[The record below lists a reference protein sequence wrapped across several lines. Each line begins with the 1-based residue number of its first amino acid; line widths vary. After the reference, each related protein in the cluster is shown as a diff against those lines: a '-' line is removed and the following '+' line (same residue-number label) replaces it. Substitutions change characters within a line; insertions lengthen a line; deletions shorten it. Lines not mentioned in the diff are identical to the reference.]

1 MDVNEIMARL
11 GSSVRVRALAGD
23 ESLFRRGDPALN
35 MFGLLSGAARLTRD
49 TAEGARIVVHRAQPG
64 SLFAEASLFSDVY
77 HCDGEAQAGSQVAVF
92 PKTAVR
98 DLMQRDP
105 DFAFGFCHRLAG
117 QVQYL
122 RTHVELRAIRSA
134 ENRVLAALSLRLD
147 GDARSVTLGTT
158 WKTFAQEIGL
168 THEAL
173 YRALKQLEQ
182 AGRIRRA
189 GTCVTLTGNG
199 G

>member
-1 MDVNEIMARL
+1 MDANEITARL
-11 GSSVRVRALAGD
+11 GSAARIRTLAGD
-23 ESLFRRGDPALN
+23 EGLFRRGDPALN
-35 MFGLLSGAARLTRD
+35 MFGLLSGAAHLTRD

-105 DFAFGFCHRLAG
+105 DFAFGFCHRLAS
-117 QVQYL
+117 QVQNL

-134 ENRVLAALSLRLD
+134 EERVLAALSFKFD
-147 GDARSVTLGTT
+147 GKARSVALKTT
-158 WKTFAQEIGL
+158 WKAFAQEIGL

-173 YRALKQLEQ
+173 YRALKRLEHD
-182 AGRIRRA
+182 GRIVREGA
-189 GTCVTLTGNG
+189 YVTLVGRG
-199 G
+199 A